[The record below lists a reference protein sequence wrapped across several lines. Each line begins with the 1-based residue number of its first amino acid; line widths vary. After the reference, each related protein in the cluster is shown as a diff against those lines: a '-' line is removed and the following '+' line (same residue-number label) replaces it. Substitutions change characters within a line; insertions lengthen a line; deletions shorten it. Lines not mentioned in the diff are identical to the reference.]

1 MSSFTRKIR
10 RRHDPAVTRAG
21 QAAKVVEASTA
32 DQLHRKL
39 VNDACTGHATDLQ
52 FAILAYK
59 KIARERRIPLD
70 DAYKAVEAEV
80 RQKRGGLG
88 MPLG

>member
-1 MSSFTRKIR
+1 MSSMTRKIK
-10 RRHDPAVTRAG
+10 RRHDPAVTRAA

-39 VNDACTGHATDLQ
+39 VDDACRGHATDVQ
-52 FAILAYK
+52 FSILAYQR
-59 KIARERRIPLD
+59 IAKLRRQPLD
-70 DAYKAVEAEV
+70 DAFKAVEAEV